1 MTFYEAALRV
11 LEAAGQPLNSVEI
24 TERSIAQGLL
34 SHVGKTPE
42 QTMLSRLAAMARRAR
57 DRQVTVTGP
66 DTFALTAW
74 GLPEDA
80 AALEVMSAPYEH
92 PEEQL
97 PPLRPVER
105 HPEPRTDNARGAGRQ
120 ERRRRHEEDDRG
132 KKRKYPPIPE
142 VAFELLGEADA
153 PLAPSDLLRLA
164 RERQLASD
172 ELQPETLLTSLA
184 EENQRRI
191 DAGRRPNFALD
202 PAGALMLERDDALVA
217 DVQAAFARALALP
230 FVEGRIAL
238 RHQAPPAPEPVVDDT
253 LVHAAKSAVKEA
265 RRSMARALRSL
276 LASLESGTLEKAC
289 ARMLHALHFREI
301 KIAKRGSHGQV
312 LTARRKEGSLE
323 LRWAIRIHRGH
334 GSIDR
339 RAIQDCRRDLQ
350 HHSAHAALL
359 LGTGDLRSEA
369 RSEAL
374 AGAPV
379 HVWAGDGLA
388 EKFLESHCGVRVT
401 LHELFELDPGFF
413 DDAARGA
420 EESRRR
426 REERH
431 RARDDERADPP
442 PPPEAVAPVEDA
454 EPLAVEE
461 DEGEEDG
468 EGEDEGAEET
478 GPEVAGAAQATPG
491 VPGEPGAG
499 DRKRRRRRRRG
510 RRGRGREGA
519 PGAPGAE
526 PGSPVAA
533 AGAPSAGPD
542 APGPGGE
549 QAQPAAEPSAPA
561 SEPPSAG
568 GQSPSSAEG

>member
-66 DTFALTAW
+66 ETFALTAW
-74 GLPEDA
+74 GVPEDA
-80 AALEVMSAPYEH
+80 AALEAMSAPYEH
-92 PEEQL
+92 PEEHL

-105 HPEPRTDNARGAGRQ
+105 HPEPRSDNVRGAGRQ
-120 ERRRRHEEDDRG
+120 ERRRRHEEEERG

-153 PLAPSDLLRLA
+153 PLAPSEVLRLA

-172 ELQPETLLTSLA
+172 ELQPEALLTSLA

-202 PAGALMLERDDALVA
+202 PSGALMLERDDALVA
-217 DVQAAFARALALP
+217 DVQAAFARMLQLP
-230 FVEGRIAL
+230 FIEGRIAL
-238 RHQAPPAPEPVVDDT
+238 RHAQPSAPEPMVDDT

-265 RRSMARALRSL
+265 RRAMARALRSH

-289 ARMLHALHFREI
+289 ARMLHAMHFREI

-334 GSIDR
+334 GPIDR
-339 RAIQDCRRDLQ
+339 RAIQDCRRDLAS
-350 HHSAHAALL
+350 HSAHVALL
-359 LGTGDLRSEA
+359 LATGDLRSEA

-374 AGAPV
+374 SGAPV

-388 EKFLESHCGVRVT
+388 EKFLESHSGVRVVS
-401 LHELFELDPGFF
+401 LELFELDPAFF

-431 RARDDERADPP
+431 RARDDERAVPP
-442 PPPEAVAPVEDA
+442 PPLESHEPVEA
-454 EPLAVEE
+454 EPVAAAEE
-461 DEGEEDG
+461 DLGDEDD
-468 EGEDEGAEET
+468 EGEDEGPEET
-478 GPEVAGAAQATPG
+478 GPEIAGQAQGAPG
-491 VPGEPGAG
+491 TPGEPGAG
-499 DRKRRRRRRRG
+499 ERKRRRRRRRG

-526 PGSPVAA
+526 PGPAGAA
-533 AGAPSAGPD
+533 AGTPPGGQDAAGSAG
-542 APGPGGE
+542 E
-549 QAQPAAEPSAPA
+549 R
-561 SEPPSAG
+561 SEPPAQASPPPEPPSTG
-568 GQSPSSAEG
+568 G

>member
-66 DTFALTAW
+66 ETFALTAW
-74 GLPEDA
+74 GVPEDA
-80 AALEVMSAPYEH
+80 AALEAMSAPYEH
-92 PEEQL
+92 PEEHL
-97 PPLRPVER
+97 PPIRPVER
-105 HPEPRTDNARGAGRQ
+105 HPEPRSDNVRGAGRQ
-120 ERRRRHEEDDRG
+120 ERRRRHEEEERG

-153 PLAPSDLLRLA
+153 PLAPSEVLRLA

-172 ELQPETLLTSLA
+172 ELQPEALLTSLA

-202 PAGALMLERDDALVA
+202 PSGALMLERDDALVA
-217 DVQAAFARALALP
+217 DVQAAFARMLQLP
-230 FVEGRIAL
+230 FIEGRIAL
-238 RHQAPPAPEPVVDDT
+238 RHAQPSAPEPMVDDT

-265 RRSMARALRSL
+265 RRAMARALRSHL
-276 LASLESGTLEKAC
+276 GSLESGTLEKAC
-289 ARMLHALHFREI
+289 ARMLHAMHFREI

-334 GSIDR
+334 GPIDR
-339 RAIQDCRRDLQ
+339 RAIQDCRRDLAS
-350 HHSAHAALL
+350 HSAHVALL
-359 LGTGDLRSEA
+359 LATGDLRSEA

-374 AGAPV
+374 SGAPV

-388 EKFLESHCGVRVT
+388 EKFLESHSGVRVVS
-401 LHELFELDPGFF
+401 LELFELDPAFF

-431 RARDDERADPP
+431 RARDDERAVPP
-442 PPPEAVAPVEDA
+442 PPIESHEPVEA
-454 EPLAVEE
+454 EPVAAAEE
-461 DEGEEDG
+461 DLGD

-478 GPEVAGAAQATPG
+478 GPEIAGQAQGAPG
-491 VPGEPGAG
+491 TPGEPGAG
-499 DRKRRRRRRRG
+499 ERKRRRRRRRG

-526 PGSPVAA
+526 PGPAGAA
-533 AGAPSAGPD
+533 AGTP
-542 APGPGGE
+542 PGG
-549 QAQPAAEPSAPA
+549 QDAAGSVGER
-561 SEPPSAG
+561 SEPPAQASPPPEPPSTG
-568 GQSPSSAEG
+568 G